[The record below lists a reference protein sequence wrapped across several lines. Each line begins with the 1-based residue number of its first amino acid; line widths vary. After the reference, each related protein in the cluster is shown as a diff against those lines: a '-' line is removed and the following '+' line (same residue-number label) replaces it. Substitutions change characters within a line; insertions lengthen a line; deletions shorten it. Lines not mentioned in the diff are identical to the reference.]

1 MGCLPHVRFHETIL
15 RLDIYDD
22 IIPVSNVARMLAAM
36 EAITGSLFVA
46 VLIARLVALYSSER
60 LWSGGP
66 KH

>member
-1 MGCLPHVRFHETIL
+1 
-15 RLDIYDD
+15 LDIYDD